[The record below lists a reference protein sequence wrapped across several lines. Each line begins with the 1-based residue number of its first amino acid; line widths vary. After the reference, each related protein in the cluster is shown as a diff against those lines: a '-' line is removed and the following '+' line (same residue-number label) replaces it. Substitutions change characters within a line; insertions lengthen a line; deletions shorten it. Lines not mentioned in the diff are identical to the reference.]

1 MTGLF
6 DRLKD
11 DDSEGSEIVEERPV
25 YEDKEAETIQSESE
39 DDRVEANSDGEYR
52 SGSNEVQEHNDQ
64 ISSTASSDIG
74 ISSLMDKRA
83 KLEEAIDYVGM
94 MISNLKEKRTGL
106 EKEIEEESVDIKNL
120 KEKLMKVN
128 DYIDEETQGIQ
139 NLTNK
144 RSAVER
150 EADEVGG
157 LITTLRDKLAGID
170 QVVDNEGNRI
180 KSFKESRTK
189 TSNL

>member
-11 DDSEGSEIVEERPV
+11 EDSEGSEMVEERPS
-25 YEDKEAETIQSESE
+25 YEEPETTESLPDNEQSPSVN
-39 DDRVEANSDGEYR
+39 D
-52 SGSNEVQEHNDQ
+52 VQESVEQ
-64 ISSTASSDIG
+64 TSSRSDIG

-120 KEKLMKVN
+120 
-128 DYIDEETQGIQ
+128 
-139 NLTNK
+139 
-144 RSAVER
+144 
-150 EADEVGG
+150 
-157 LITTLRDKLAGID
+157 
-170 QVVDNEGNRI
+170 
-180 KSFKESRTK
+180 
-189 TSNL
+189 

>member
-6 DRLKD
+6 DKFKEE
-11 DDSEGSEIVEERPV
+11 DSEGSEMVEERPA
-25 YEDKEAETIQSESE
+25 YEENEPETTQSES
-39 DDRVEANSDGEYR
+39 VESLPENEYR
-52 SGSNEVQEHNDQ
+52 SEVNEVQDKSQ
-64 ISSTASSDIG
+64 QSTSSSSDIG

-128 DYIDEETQGIQ
+128 EYIEEETQGIQ
-139 NLTNK
+139 SLTNK
-144 RSAVER
+144 RSSVER
-150 EADEVGG
+150 EADEVTS
-157 LITTLRDKLAGID
+157 LITSLRDKLAGID
-170 QVVDNEGNRI
+170 RIVDDEGSRI
-180 KSFKESRTK
+180 KSFKESRSK
-189 TSNL
+189 TSNF

>member
-6 DRLKD
+6 DKFKD
-11 DDSEGSEIVEERPV
+11 EDSEASEMVEEHPI
-25 YEDKEAETIQSESE
+25 YEEGGAESAEAE
-39 DDRVEANSDGEYR
+39 RVETQTETEHH
-52 SGSNEVQEHNDQ
+52 SGLNEVREQAPPT
-64 ISSTASSDIG
+64 SSGDIG

-106 EKEIEEESVDIKNL
+106 EKEIEDESVDIKNL

-139 NLTNK
+139 TLTNK

-150 EADEVGG
+150 EADEVSS
-157 LITTLRDKLAGID
+157 LITTLRDKLGGID
-170 QVVDNEGNRI
+170 QIVDDEGSRI

-189 TSNL
+189 SSNI

>member
-6 DRLKD
+6 DKFKE
-11 DDSEGSEIVEERPV
+11 DDSEGSEMVEERPA
-25 YEDKEAETIQSESE
+25 YEENEPETTQSES
-39 DDRVEANSDGEYR
+39 VESLPENEYR
-52 SGSNEVQEHNDQ
+52 SEVNEVQDKSQ
-64 ISSTASSDIG
+64 QSTSSSNDIG

-128 DYIDEETQGIQ
+128 EYIEEETQGIQ
-139 NLTNK
+139 SLTNK

-157 LITTLRDKLAGID
+157 LITSLRDKLAGID
-170 QVVDNEGNRI
+170 RVIDDEGTKI
-180 KSFKESRTK
+180 KSFKESRDK
-189 TSNL
+189 TSSF

>member
-6 DRLKD
+6 DKFKE
-11 DDSEGSEIVEERPV
+11 DDSEGSEMVEERPA
-25 YEDKEAETIQSESE
+25 YEENEPETTQSES
-39 DDRVEANSDGEYR
+39 VESLPENEYR
-52 SGSNEVQEHNDQ
+52 SGVNEVQDKSQ
-64 ISSTASSDIG
+64 QSTSPSSDIG

-128 DYIDEETQGIQ
+128 EYIEEETQGIQ
-139 NLTNK
+139 SLTNK

-157 LITTLRDKLAGID
+157 LITAYEISWQGLI
-170 QVVDNEGNRI
+170 E
-180 KSFKESRTK
+180 
-189 TSNL
+189 

>member
-6 DRLKD
+6 DKFKEE
-11 DDSEGSEIVEERPV
+11 DSEGSEMVEERPA
-25 YEDKEAETIQSESE
+25 YEENEPETTQSEP
-39 DDRVEANSDGEYR
+39 VESLPENEYR
-52 SGSNEVQEHNDQ
+52 SGVNEVQDKSQ
-64 ISSTASSDIG
+64 QSTSSSSDIG

-128 DYIDEETQGIQ
+128 EYIEEETQGIQ
-139 NLTNK
+139 SLTNK

-157 LITTLRDKLAGID
+157 LITSLRDKLAGID
-170 QVVDNEGNRI
+170 RVIDCLLY
-180 KSFKESRTK
+180 
-189 TSNL
+189 TSDAADE